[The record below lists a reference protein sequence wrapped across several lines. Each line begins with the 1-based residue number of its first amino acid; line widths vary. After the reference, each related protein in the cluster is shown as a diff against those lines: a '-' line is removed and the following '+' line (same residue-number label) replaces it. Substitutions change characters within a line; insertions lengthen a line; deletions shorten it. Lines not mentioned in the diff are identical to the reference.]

1 MLPNLSNHVDFP
13 PFSIGTYPME
23 LFMVV
28 TTSNSESV
36 VSTFKCLMIPTPYQH
51 TFSYFWFTLKGLKVH
66 DISNFCT
73 RIEGIK
79 GAWYFEFLNYKIHI
93 LQFMK

>member
-36 VSTFKCLMIPTPYQH
+36 VSTFKCLMVNKNNLFFLIDPN
-51 TFSYFWFTLKGLKVH
+51 TLSTHVFLFLIHV
-66 DISNFCT
+66 
-73 RIEGIK
+73 EGIK
-79 GAWYFEFLNYKIHI
+79 GA
-93 LQFMK
+93 